1 MYRVDARY
9 SNKGGDSMTESESI
23 LVQIGEFVLTE
34 IEGIKDVKHNKEQSF
49 NIVTDDGKEF
59 VVEIKR
65 TK

>member
-1 MYRVDARY
+1 
-9 SNKGGDSMTESESI
+9 MTESESI